1 MRAKILN
8 KEFSQSL
15 YQEETT
21 GIILKKRLELRAF
34 CLRWISPKCFLQM
47 KEEVCRGG
55 GEGAGGGA
63 SIHLPFFCRVVHEIS
78 RHGSLHPF
86 AAHPSSALGPPDH
99 TFRVHDSV
107 TMLIFI
113 PNSG

>member
-1 MRAKILN
+1 
-8 KEFSQSL
+8 
-15 YQEETT
+15 
-21 GIILKKRLELRAF
+21 
-34 CLRWISPKCFLQM
+34 M